1 MSDATPTWTSLVSA
15 EALAAALGR
24 SDVIVFDTRHS
35 LAAPEAGEAAH
46 RDAHIP
52 GAFYAHL
59 DRELSDHRKKHDG
72 RHPWPEL
79 HDFTAALGRWGVTPQ
94 HQVVVYDAADG
105 ALAAARMWFL
115 LRALGHQRVAVLD
128 GGLQRWES
136 LGLPLEADMPV
147 ATPAA
152 AYPATFDESR
162 LHLRGIE
169 QPAFVE
175 PRRIRR
181 RGRGDGHVRFDRQPQ
196 RLPALQ
202 AAVEDGD
209 ALVPQRA
216 QQEPHAR
223 GGERTFGRVV
233 HHDLVLWRHAPAP
246 ERGSEVGK
254 VGPRMATVV
263 RLAVIGQLAIQVRIE
278 RTRDVRNPMRRFAGF
293 RFGEAVARVEDDD
306 VVATQRRGE
315 VFGRHERGPVRSRS
329 AHRIASRR
337 WRRL

>member
-162 LHLRGIE
+162 LLDAAQVQAHLDAGGLLLDARAAERFRGE
-169 QPAFVE
+169 VE
-175 PRRIRR
+175 PIDRVA
-181 RGRGDGHVRFDRQPQ
+181 GHVPGARNRPYALSMQDGRFR
-196 RLPALQ
+196 PAQDL
-202 AAVEDGD
+202 
-209 ALVPQRA
+209 
-216 QQEPHAR
+216 AR
-223 GGERTFGRVV
+223 E
-233 HHDLVLWRHAPAP
+233 
-246 ERGSEVGK
+246 
-254 VGPRMATVV
+254 
-263 RLAVIGQLAIQVRIE
+263 
-278 RTRDVRNPMRRFAGF
+278 FAGVLQG
-293 RFGEAVARVEDDD
+293 RDARD
-306 VVATQRRGE
+306 VVAMCGSGVTACHLLLALEHAGVEGARLYTGSWSGWIDDPSRPVARG
-315 VFGRHERGPVRSRS
+315 S
-329 AHRIASRR
+329 
-337 WRRL
+337 